1 LGKTDFDKGDL
12 KDELKNAGFEDCVAD
27 DIADRVNDR
36 KTDDWTKMQ
45 GRKEAMKEIDMF
57 INRSQQ
63 AYNNFR
69 QRNMTATEK
78 ETLTSPL

>member
-1 LGKTDFDKGDL
+1 
-12 KDELKNAGFEDCVAD
+12 
-27 DIADRVNDR
+27 
-36 KTDDWTKMQ
+36 
-45 GRKEAMKEIDMF
+45 MKEIDMF